1 MLSDVIRRKSNLSG
15 ITELFHRMLTSCGTD
30 FIISAVL
37 LLATGCADIEHPGT
51 GTGEDMPDLE
61 LFSAN
66 VRYNRGETTLFVIEA
81 PHISRLEKEQ
91 IMLLDGGI
99 KVDFFD
105 NNGLHNAVLTSD
117 EGVVREKTN
126 MLTARGNVIVESDS
140 GLVLLADEL
149 HYEQDINRVLSDGF
163 VTVITSNDSIS
174 GKGFSAAPDL
184 SDWVIIDP
192 SGSTWRKTE

>member
-1 MLSDVIRRKSNLSG
+1 MLSGSIRRRSNLSG
-15 ITELFHRMLTSCGTD
+15 KTEYM
-30 FIISAVL
+30 IILSAVIAL
-37 LLATGCADIEHPGT
+37 TTGCADIEPPGT
-51 GTGEDMPDLE
+51 GTGEDLPDLE

-66 VRYNRGETTLFVIEA
+66 VRYNRGEMPMFAIEA
-81 PHISRLEKEQ
+81 PHISRIEKEQ
-91 IMLLDGGI
+91 IMLLEGGI

-105 NNGLHNAVLTSD
+105 KDGLHNAVLTSD
-117 EGVVREKTN
+117 EGTVREKTN
-126 MLTARGNVIVESDS
+126 VLTARGNVIVKSDS

-149 HYEQDINRVLSDGF
+149 FYEQDINRVLSDGF

-184 SDWVIIDP
+184 SDWVIINP

>member
-1 MLSDVIRRKSNLSG
+1 MSG
-15 ITELFHRMLTSCGTD
+15 KTELFHRMLTSCGTN

-37 LLATGCADIEHPGT
+37 LIATGCADIEPPGA
-51 GTGEDMPDLE
+51 GTGEEMPDLE
-61 LFSAN
+61 LFNAN
-66 VRYNRGETTLFVIEA
+66 VRFNRSEIPLFAIEA
-81 PHISRLEKEQ
+81 PHISRLEQEQ

-117 EGVVREKTN
+117 EGAVREKTN
-126 MLTARGNVIVESDS
+126 VLTARGNVIVKSDS

-149 HYEQDINRVLSDGF
+149 YYEQDINRVMSDGF
-163 VTVITSNDSIS
+163 VTVISCNDSIS
-174 GKGFSAAPDL
+174 GKGFSADPDL

-192 SGSTWRKTE
+192 SGSTWRETE